1 MTSGGPTRARR
12 LALAG
17 VGVALVAVVIA
28 VALSVNAG
36 GGETSVAPQARRAP
50 APDVAFTLA
59 DGEKRSLQSFRGH
72 PVVVAF
78 VLPYCATCVDT
89 LRTLDAVAEAHP
101 DGSAVPI
108 AVNAGLSG
116 ASDLRTF
123 AADVGATKALYVG
136 DPGLRGA
143 KAFGIDEVDTVVVID
158 SEGRVV
164 ARGPG
169 LSTKTI
175 LGAIA
180 AT

>member
-1 MTSGGPTRARR
+1 MSGGPMRGRR

-17 VGVALVAVVIA
+17 VGVALVAVVAA
-28 VALSVNAG
+28 VALSVSAG
-36 GGETSVAPQARRAP
+36 GGGTSVAPQERRAP
-50 APDVAFTLA
+50 APDIAFTLA
-59 DGEKRSLQSFRGH
+59 DGERRSLSSFRGH

-78 VLPYCATCVDT
+78 VLPYCATCIDT
-89 LRTLDAVAEAHP
+89 LRTLDAVAEAYP

-108 AVNAGLSG
+108 AVNVGSSG
-116 ASDLRTF
+116 AGDLRDF
-123 AADVGATKALYVG
+123 AEDVGATKALYVG

-143 KAFGIDEVDTVVVID
+143 TAFGIDEVDTVVVID

-164 ARGPG
+164 VRGPG